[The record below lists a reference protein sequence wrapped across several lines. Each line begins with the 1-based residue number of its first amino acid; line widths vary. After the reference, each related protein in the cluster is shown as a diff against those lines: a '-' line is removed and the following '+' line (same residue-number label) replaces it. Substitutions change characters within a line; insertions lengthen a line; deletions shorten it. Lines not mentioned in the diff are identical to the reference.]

1 MRTYSSL
8 RAPYLPSFPPCPTIS
23 RAYLAT
29 SAVFYPLAPVVHAR
43 HGLYVIRSLARK
55 RERKG
60 EGEGRIPRPTKKGME
75 KRAGRAQ
82 MVEHGGSISASFGN
96 YEMVNLGKR
105 LDFYRTLRI
114 WK

>member
-43 HGLYVIRSLARK
+43 HGLYVIRRLVREKEREGGRGRGFLVRPK
-55 RERKG
+55 REWKSVLGGHRWWNM
-60 EGEGRIPRPTKKGME
+60 EARYRPHSGIMK
-75 KRAGRAQ
+75 
-82 MVEHGGSISASFGN
+82 
-96 YEMVNLGKR
+96 
-105 LDFYRTLRI
+105 
-114 WK
+114 W